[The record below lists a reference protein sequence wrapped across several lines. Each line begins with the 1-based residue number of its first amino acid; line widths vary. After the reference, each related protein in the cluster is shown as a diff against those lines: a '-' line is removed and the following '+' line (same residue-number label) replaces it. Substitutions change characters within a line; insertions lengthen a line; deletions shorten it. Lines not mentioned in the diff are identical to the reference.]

1 MAEADTF
8 AANSLR
14 RSRNPKI
21 LLIKYEVEMNSSEVI
36 LNDYTANLVATIF
49 LIFTIH
55 QSKESFIK
63 PLQKDSTVVF

>member
-14 RSRNPKI
+14 RSCNPKI
-21 LLIKYEVEMNSSEVI
+21 LLIKYEVEMNTSEVI
-36 LNDYTANLVATIF
+36 LNNYTANLVATIF